1 MTCVAYAVPL
11 RHGGFLMASEAAM
24 SAISYRSRT
33 LRQRTTGNPLDPND
47 GTASLIKPGEL
58 VDVVEMTPLT
68 LVDRRTYNLLLAFAW
83 DRIDEDVE
91 HAIPKAVLRGAH
103 KGNERLSDTIRRLM
117 DAKIEVRI
125 VRDGKRYLRCI
136 HQLGT
141 VDRPEDEDEDGHVYS
156 PFPAELR
163 EIIQQSSI
171 FARLQTEVMFC
182 FTSKYALALWE
193 MIQKRGNLKHKN
205 TDEFTPDELRKM
217 LGVPHGRLLDF
228 SSFRRFVLIPAVEEV
243 NALSSHMVQLD
254 AIRHG
259 RKVTKL
265 RLIWFA
271 KDEQG
276 LKAAYCEVQ
285 RHKAGRSARLAGTVE
300 RLAAGAADLNDD
312 PV

>member
-1 MTCVAYAVPL
+1 ML
-11 RHGGFLMASEAAM
+11 D
-24 SAISYRSRT
+24 RSSSGRT
-33 LRQRTTGNPLDPND
+33 LRQRTVGNPLDPND
-47 GTASLIKPGEL
+47 PTGSMVKPAEL
-58 VDVVEMTPLT
+58 VDVVELTPLT
-68 LVDRRTYNLLLAFAW
+68 LVDRRTYNLLLALAW

-91 HAIPKAVLRGAH
+91 HAVPKAALRGTH
-103 KGNERLSDTIRRLM
+103 ESNDRMVDTIRRLR
-117 DAKIEVRI
+117 AAQVEVRI
-125 VRDGKRYLRCI
+125 YRDGRPYIRSISL
-136 HQLGT
+136 LGR
-141 VDRPEDEDEDGHVYS
+141 VDRPEDGDDETGVIYYKFD
-156 PFPAELR
+156 ADMR
-163 EIIQQSSI
+163 EIIRESSI

-182 FTSKYALALWE
+182 FSSKYALALWE

-205 TDEFTPDELRKM
+205 TDEFTPEEFRSL
-217 LGVPHGRLLDF
+217 LGVPKGKLLAFDA
-228 SSFRRFVLIPAVEEV
+228 FRRFAIVPAVEEV

-259 RKVTKL
+259 RKVVKL

-300 RLAAGAADLNDD
+300 RLAGPAAELNDN

>member
-1 MTCVAYAVPL
+1 MPTTPT
-11 RHGGFLMASEAAM
+11 
-24 SAISYRSRT
+24 RSRT

-47 GTASLIKPGEL
+47 PTGSMVKPAEL
-58 VDVVEMTPLT
+58 VDVVELTPLT
-68 LVDRRTYNLLLAFAW
+68 LVDRGTYNLLIAHAW

-91 HAIPKAVLRGAH
+91 HSIPKAVLRGTH
-103 KGNERLSDTIRRLM
+103 ESNDRLSDTIRRLM

-125 VRDGKRYLRCI
+125 VRDGKRYLRRI

-141 VDRPEDEDEDGHVYS
+141 VDRPEDEDEDGNVYYR
-156 PFPAELR
+156 FPAELR

-182 FTSKYALALWE
+182 FTSKYALALYE
-193 MIQKRGNLKHKN
+193 MVQKRGNLKHRN
-205 TDEFTPDELRKM
+205 TDDFSVDEMRGL
-217 LGVPHGRLLDF
+217 LGVYRGKLTEYADL
-228 SSFRRFVLIPAVEEV
+228 RRFALIPAVNEV
-243 NALSSHMVQLD
+243 NAFSPYMVQLD

-259 RKVTKL
+259 KKVTKL

-285 RHKAGRSARLAGTVE
+285 RHKVGRKARIGGLAEVIAGP
-300 RLAAGAADLNDD
+300 AAAE
-312 PV
+312 